1 MVSEIKDIRLYK
13 VLLETADT
21 KINNIESIENE
32 LFTAER
38 ELNKLNKKHAGIHF
52 CLSALLFTVLSFVAL
67 RMAFVLIPKDFPYY
81 YLAPVPGF
89 IIEWVRRNKFIE
101 NEKKAMSKS
110 LGGQIKKYKED
121 INGQTKELISLIP
134 VLKEAKNKLTNITD
148 IMSDNIYALN
158 YITRNEEDYNKV
170 SFEVRYNEFIN
181 KINAIGENNHPEL
194 QELKTSIYKFN
205 DISVYRNIVLK
216 NIEKEAIKKN
226 ETNDNPVS
234 DTEKK

>member
-1 MVSEIKDIRLYK
+1 MVNEIKDIRLYK

-21 KINNIESIENE
+21 KIGNIESIENE
-32 LFTAER
+32 LFTAEN
-38 ELNKLNKKHAGIHF
+38 ELNKLNKKHAGIHL
-52 CLSALLFTVLSFVAL
+52 CLSALLFTALCFVAL
-67 RMAFVLIPKDFPYY
+67 RMAFVLVPKDFPYY
-81 YLAPVPGF
+81 YLAPIPGF

-110 LGGQIKKYKED
+110 LGGQIKKYKEE
-121 INGQTKELISLIP
+121 ISSQTKELISLIP

-148 IMSDNIYALN
+148 IMADNTYAIN
-158 YITRNEEDYNKV
+158 YITRNEDDYNKV

-181 KINAIGENNHPEL
+181 KINAIGEENHPEL

-216 NIEKEAIKKN
+216 NIEKEAIKEN
-226 ETNDNPVS
+226 ETNNNAMP
-234 DTEKK
+234 DTEEK